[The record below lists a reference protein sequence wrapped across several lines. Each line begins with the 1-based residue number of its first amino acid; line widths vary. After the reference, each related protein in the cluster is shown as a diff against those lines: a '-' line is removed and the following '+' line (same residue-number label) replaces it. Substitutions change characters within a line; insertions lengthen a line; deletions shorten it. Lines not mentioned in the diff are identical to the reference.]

1 MRLCGISNYSIY
13 YNDSDG
19 MLFNYLEINGDFDK
33 SMEKL
38 GAMDIAK
45 KWWEYMDK
53 YFIKND
59 SFKLGPDTE
68 MIEEVFHMD

>member
-33 SMEKL
+33 SIEKL

-59 SFKLGPDTE
+59 SFKLGLDTE